1 LLLLL
6 LLLVAGP
13 EKLWGGSHS
22 VWRDGAHTPSPLLLF
37 ALHHYSRV
45 PLSAQGVLAHGGLK
59 DEWRSGGG
67 EVYFFFSF
75 IIFEEDMPS
84 FHAHQVPPY
93 PPRRAFHPLSHRLI
107 NTLGGKTEGG
117 EHCYREWGGREG

>member
-1 LLLLL
+1 MIYPPWTTGCIRLLDDWAGARGVLLLLL
-6 LLLVAGP
+6 LLVVAGP

-67 EVYFFFSF
+67 EVYFFLAL
-75 IIFEEDMPS
+75 IIF
-84 FHAHQVPPY
+84 
-93 PPRRAFHPLSHRLI
+93 
-107 NTLGGKTEGG
+107 
-117 EHCYREWGGREG
+117 